1 MKKSFVIS
9 LLALGISAACH
20 AESYP
25 DPIGPSQSDFGGVG
39 LLQTPTARMAPE
51 GELSFNYRDNHQYRY
66 YSGSVQLFP
75 WLETTLRYTDV
86 RTRKYSTVEAF
97 SGNQSYKDKAFD
109 VKLRLWQEGYWL
121 PEVSVGARDIGGTG
135 LFDGEYLVA
144 SKAWGP
150 FDFSLGLGWGYL
162 GTSGNIKNP
171 LCSYDEKYCTRDT
184 RYKAAGST
192 DTSQMFRGPTA
203 LFGGVEYQ
211 TPWNPLRL
219 KLEYEGNNY
228 QQDFA
233 GKLPQRSKV
242 NVGAIYRVTDWADI
256 NLSYERGNT
265 WMFGFTL
272 RNNFNNL
279 RPSYIDNARP
289 KYQPQ
294 PQDAILQHSVVANQ
308 LTLLKYNA
316 GLTDP
321 QIQVKGDTLYVTGEQ
336 VKYRNTQEGVERAN
350 RIIMNDLPD
359 GIRTIR
365 VTENRLNMPVV
376 TTETDVASLKRHLEG
391 EPLGQDTEL
400 VQKRETPIVP
410 DKPEQGWYIDKSSF
424 DFHIDPVLNQSFGGP
439 EAFYMYQLGVMAT
452 ADWWLTDHLLT
463 TGSLFGN
470 LTNNYDKFNYTNPPR
485 DSALPRVRTRVR
497 EYVQN
502 DVYINNM
509 QANYFQ
515 YLGNN
520 FYGQVYAG
528 YLETMYGGA
537 GAELLWRPV
546 DSHWAFGIDGNY
558 VKQRDWRSAQDMMKF
573 TDYSVKTGHFT
584 AYWTPWFAENV
595 LVKASVGQYLAGDKG
610 VTLDV
615 SKHFDSGIVVGAYA
629 TKTNVS
635 AAQYGEGDFTK
646 GVYISVPLDLFST
659 GPTRSRAGIGWTPLT
674 RDGGQMLG
682 RKFELYNMTNDKT
695 VNFQ

>member
-9 LLALGISAACH
+9 LLALGVSAACH
-20 AESYP
+20 AETFP
-25 DPIGPSQSDFGGVG
+25 DPVGPSQSDFGGVG
-39 LLQTPTARMAPE
+39 LLQTPTARVAPE
-51 GELSFNYRDNHQYRY
+51 GELSLNYRDNKQYRF
-66 YSGSVQLFP
+66 YSASVQLLP

-86 RTRKYSTVEAF
+86 RTRKYSSVEAF
-97 SGNQSYKDKAFD
+97 SGDQSYKDKAFD
-109 VKLRLWQEGYWL
+109 LKVRLWEEGYWL
-121 PEVSVGARDIGGTG
+121 PQVAVGARDVGGTG

-144 SKAWGP
+144 NKAWGP
-150 FDFSLGLGWGYL
+150 FDFSLGIGWGYL

-171 LCSYDEKYCTRDT
+171 LCTYDTKFCTRDT
-184 RYKAAGST
+184 SYKAAGST
-192 DTSQMFRGPTA
+192 DTSQMFRGPAA

-211 TPWNPLRL
+211 TPWHPLRL

-228 QQDFA
+228 QQDYA
-233 GKLPQRSKV
+233 GKLPQRSSV
-242 NVGAIYRVTDWADI
+242 NVGAIYRVADWADI

-272 RNNFNNL
+272 RNNFNDL
-279 RPSYIDNARP
+279 RPGYSDNSRP
-289 KYQPQ
+289 RYQPE

-316 GLTDP
+316 GFADP

-336 VKYRNTQEGVERAN
+336 VKYRNTQEGIERAN
-350 RIIMNDLPD
+350 RIVMNDLPE

-365 VTENRLNMPVV
+365 INENRLHLPQV

-391 EPLGQDTEL
+391 EPLGQDTKL
-400 VQKRETPIVP
+400 VQKRVTPIVP
-410 DKPEQGWYIDKSSF
+410 ESTEQGWYIDRPTF
-424 DFHIDPVLNQSFGGP
+424 DFHIDPVLNQSLGGP
-439 EAFYMYQLGVMAT
+439 EGFYMYQIGVMAT
-452 ADWWLTDHLLT
+452 ADWWWTDHLLT
-463 TGSLFGN
+463 TGSLFAN
-470 LTNNYDKFNYTNPPR
+470 LANNYDKFNYTNPPS

-502 DVYINNM
+502 DVYVNNM

-520 FYGQVYAG
+520 IYGQVYAG

-537 GAELLWRPV
+537 GAELMWRPV
-546 DSHWAFGIDGNY
+546 DSNWAFGVDANY
-558 VKQRDWRSAQDMMKF
+558 VKQRDWRSPQDMMKF
-573 TDYSVKTGHFT
+573 TDYSAKTGHFT
-584 AYWTPWFAENV
+584 AYWTPWFAQDV

-610 VTLDV
+610 GTLDI
-615 SKHFDSGIVVGAYA
+615 SKHFDSGVVVGAYA
-629 TKTNVS
+629 TITNVS

-646 GVYISVPLDLFST
+646 GVYISVPLDLFSI
-659 GPTRSRAGIGWTPLT
+659 GATRSRAGIGWTPLT
-674 RDGGQMLG
+674 RDGGQKLG

-695 VNFQ
+695 LNFQ

>member
-9 LLALGISAACH
+9 ILALGVSAACH
-20 AESYP
+20 AKSWP

-51 GELSFNYRDNHQYRY
+51 GELSLNYRDNDQYRY

-86 RTRKYSTVEAF
+86 RTRKYSSVEAF
-97 SGNQSYKDKAFD
+97 SGNQTYKDKAFD
-109 VKLRLWQEGYWL
+109 LKLRLWEEGYWL
-121 PEVSVGARDIGGTG
+121 PQVSVGARDIGGTG

-144 SKAWGP
+144 NKAWGP
-150 FDFSLGLGWGYL
+150 FDFSLGIGWGYL
-162 GTSGNIKNP
+162 GTNGNIKNP
-171 LCSYDEKYCTRDT
+171 LCSYKSAYCVRDT
-184 RYKAAGST
+184 RYKQAGST
-192 DTSQMFRGPTA
+192 DTSQMFRGPSA

-219 KLEYEGNNY
+219 KLEYDGNNY

-242 NVGAIYRVTDWADI
+242 NVGAIYRVSDWADI

-279 RPSYIDNARP
+279 RPAYNDNPRP

-316 GLTDP
+316 GLADP

-336 VKYRNTQEGVERAN
+336 VKYRHNQEGVERAN

-365 VTENRLNMPVV
+365 VTENRLRMPAV

-400 VQKRETPIVP
+400 VQKRVTPIVP
-410 DKPEQGWYIDKSSF
+410 DKTEQGWYIDRTAF
-424 DFHIDPVLNQSFGGP
+424 DFHLDPVLNQSLGGP
-439 EAFYMYQLGVMAT
+439 EGFYMYQLGIMAT
-452 ADWWLTDHLLT
+452 ADWWVTDHLLT

-470 LTNNYDKFNYTNPPR
+470 ISNNYDKFNYTNPPK

-502 DVYINNM
+502 DVYVNNL
-509 QANYFQ
+509 QANYLQ

-520 FYGQVYAG
+520 FYGQVYGG

-537 GAELLWRPV
+537 GAEVLWRPV
-546 DSHWAFGIDGNY
+546 DGPLAFGIDANY

-584 AYWTPWFAENV
+584 AYWTPWFADNV
-595 LVKASVGQYLAGDKG
+595 LVKASAGQYLAGDKG
-610 VTLDV
+610 VTLEV

-646 GVYISVPLDLFST
+646 GVYVSVPLDLFSAS
-659 GPTRSRAGIGWTPLT
+659 PTRSRAAIGWTPLT
-674 RDGGQMLG
+674 RDGGQKLG
-682 RKFELYNMTNDKT
+682 RKFDLYSLTSDKS